1 MRTYISPIGY
11 DTRRVTRPVI
21 NRGLDSEDE
30 LVLLRPGGETDTER
44 ATQTIADVEQFLQEI
59 EPNYRQ
65 RVEHVVTDSFEETVR
80 DCCQIVSD
88 VGDDREIVV
97 SLGGGARDILLPLT
111 VAALVYAR
119 RIDAALFFSD
129 LDNSVQEWTL
139 PDLTARISDRAFP
152 DVRSDRRSGRLAI
165 ALYDHGGDRTVEK
178 YGHQARERPGI
189 VQCRCGRHEREG
201 ETRSGHLL
209 RRVAVFGTSSN
220 GVIRSFVTIHPDVIC
235 LSHLDTAR
243 DCQGRYSL
251 LSCPDA

>member
-139 PDLTARISDRAFP
+139 PDLTARISDRAF
-152 DVRSDRRSGRLAI
+152 
-165 ALYDHGGDRTVEK
+165 RTFEVIVEADGWLSLSTITEETEQSK
-178 YGHQARERPGI
+178 STVI
-189 VQCRCGRHEREG
+189 RHVNDLE
-201 ETRSGHLL
+201 
-209 RRVAVFGTSSN
+209 SSN
-220 GVIRSFVTIHPDVIC
+220 VVVADTSEKAKRVRVTF
-235 LSHLDTAR
+235 S
-243 DCQGRYSL
+243 GEL
-251 LSCPDA
+251 LSLASQATV